1 MVEDLISKL
10 DSMTDKRRVVLLFS
24 SEDES
29 TVQEQILPKLPEQ
42 QWDIELSSFELE
54 QSCQFD
60 DDQLVISYLN
70 DESLRELMLQARDQ
84 QWTIGLLPHPEMKH
98 ARYGF
103 GIAANFDDALSD
115 IVDNDASQLDLLLC
129 NERPVFNSVIVGQ
142 TFTLVPGEAMVEAF
156 WVRVRR
162 FWRLMRSLKEVRFTP
177 FTITT
182 QKEKVIETAAF
193 GVVAVEH
200 GRSSVLSRRFMP
212 DSNANDGMLHAL
224 VLAPRSVF
232 EMLRFLFASLFMRNI
247 WSRNNPAFV
256 GFIKSSQ
263 LTLETNK
270 PIQYSH
276 DEMVSEAQQLQ
287 FKVERRTIRL
297 IPGRLLALSESGG
310 DQKEVIRTQALPLGK
325 ARNELVSYPLPWM
338 HHAAPEEFKDLF
350 MMMRESAK
358 ATPAYLTLMVLST
371 LLAAFGLFANS
382 IPVVIGAMILAPL
395 MGPIISMSLGTLR
408 QDENLMIDSGRS
420 IAIGTGLA
428 LLCAMLIAWFI
439 PLNHINS
446 EIAARISPTL
456 LDLGVAVVSGIAGAY
471 AHARAEVAK
480 SLAGVAIAVALVP
493 PLAVAGIGLGWL
505 DFTVFFGAFLLYLT
519 NLVGIIL
526 AALITFMILGY
537 SPFHRAKRG
546 LMLTLVMVAILAI
559 PLAFGF
565 ERMVAENNV
574 LRQLD
579 GQEIAG
585 VKLIDVNVRPRDP
598 LIISLTM
605 VSKTPVDHAVMD
617 EVKQEIE
624 RRLQQPVVLE
634 IAVRVVR

>member
-10 DSMTDKRRVVLLFS
+10 DSITDKRRVVLLFS
-24 SEDES
+24 TEDES

-42 QWDIELSSFELE
+42 QWDIEISSFELE
-54 QSCQFD
+54 QSYQFD

-103 GIAANFDDALSD
+103 GIAANFEDALSD

-585 VKLIDVNVRPRDP
+585 VKLVDVNVRPRDP

-617 EVKQEIE
+617 KVKQEIE

>member
-24 SEDES
+24 TEDES

-60 DDQLVISYLN
+60 DDQLIISYLN
-70 DESLRELMLQARDQ
+70 DESLRELMLKAREQ
-84 QWTIGLLPHPEMKH
+84 KWTIGLLPHPEMKH

-115 IVDNDASQLDLLLC
+115 IVNNDASQLDLLLC

-156 WVRVRR
+156 LVRVRR

-232 EMLRFLFASLFMRNI
+232 EMLRFLFASLFMRTI

-493 PLAVAGIGLGWL
+493 PLAVAGIGLGWFDL
-505 DFTVFFGAFLLYLT
+505 TVFFGAFLLYLT

-546 LMLTLVMVAILAI
+546 LMLTLVMVAILAV

-585 VKLIDVNVRPRDP
+585 VKLVDVNVRPRDP
-598 LIISLTM
+598 VIISLTM

>member
-24 SEDES
+24 TEDES

-60 DDQLVISYLN
+60 DDQLIISYLN
-70 DESLRELMLQARDQ
+70 DESLRELMLKAREQ
-84 QWTIGLLPHPEMKH
+84 KWTIGLLPHPEMKH

-115 IVDNDASQLDLLLC
+115 IVNNDASQLDLLLC

-156 WVRVRR
+156 LVRVRR

-310 DQKEVIRTQALPLGK
+310 EQKEVIRTQALPLGK

-505 DFTVFFGAFLLYLT
+505 DLTVFFGAFLLYLT

-546 LMLTLVMVAILAI
+546 LMLTLVMVAILAV

-585 VKLIDVNVRPRDP
+585 VKLVDVNVRPRDP
-598 LIISLTM
+598 VIISLTM
-605 VSKTPVDHAVMD
+605 VSKTAVDDAVMD

>member
-24 SEDES
+24 TEDES

-70 DESLRELMLQARDQ
+70 DELLRKLMLKAREQ
-84 QWTIGLLPHPEMKH
+84 KWTIGLLPHPEMKH

-115 IVDNDASQLDLLLC
+115 IVNNDASQLDLLLC

-156 WVRVRR
+156 LVRVRR

-232 EMLRFLFASLFMRNI
+232 EMLRFLFASLFMRTI

-310 DQKEVIRTQALPLGK
+310 EQKEVIRTQALPLGK

-493 PLAVAGIGLGWL
+493 PLAVAGIGLGWFDL
-505 DFTVFFGAFLLYLT
+505 TVFFGAFLLYLT

-546 LMLTLVMVAILAI
+546 LMLTLVMVAILAV

-585 VKLIDVNVRPRDP
+585 VKLVDVNVRPRDP
-598 LIISLTM
+598 VIISLTM

>member
-24 SEDES
+24 TEDES

-70 DESLRELMLQARDQ
+70 DELLRKLMLKAREQ
-84 QWTIGLLPHPEMKH
+84 KWTIGLLPHPEMKH

-115 IVDNDASQLDLLLC
+115 IVNNDASQLDLLLC

-156 WVRVRR
+156 LVRVRR

-232 EMLRFLFASLFMRNI
+232 EMLRFLFASLFMRTI

-493 PLAVAGIGLGWL
+493 PLAVAGIGLGWFDL
-505 DFTVFFGAFLLYLT
+505 TVFFGAFLLYLT
-519 NLVGIIL
+519 NLVGIVL

-546 LMLTLVMVAILAI
+546 LMLTLVMVAILAV

-585 VKLIDVNVRPRDP
+585 VKLVDVNVRPRDP
-598 LIISLTM
+598 VIISLTM

>member
-24 SEDES
+24 TEDES

-70 DESLRELMLQARDQ
+70 DELLRKLMLKAREQ
-84 QWTIGLLPHPEMKH
+84 KWTIGLLPHPEMKH

-115 IVDNDASQLDLLLC
+115 IVNNDASQLDLLLC

-156 WVRVRR
+156 LVRVRR

-232 EMLRFLFASLFMRNI
+232 EMLRFLFASLFMRTI

-456 LDLGVAVVSGIAGAY
+456 LDLGVAVVSG
-471 AHARAEVAK
+471 
-480 SLAGVAIAVALVP
+480 
-493 PLAVAGIGLGWL
+493 
-505 DFTVFFGAFLLYLT
+505 
-519 NLVGIIL
+519 
-526 AALITFMILGY
+526 
-537 SPFHRAKRG
+537 
-546 LMLTLVMVAILAI
+546 
-559 PLAFGF
+559 
-565 ERMVAENNV
+565 
-574 LRQLD
+574 
-579 GQEIAG
+579 
-585 VKLIDVNVRPRDP
+585 
-598 LIISLTM
+598 
-605 VSKTPVDHAVMD
+605 
-617 EVKQEIE
+617 
-624 RRLQQPVVLE
+624 
-634 IAVRVVR
+634 

>member
-10 DSMTDKRRVVLLFS
+10 DSMTEKRRVVLLFS
-24 SEDES
+24 VADDAV
-29 TVQEQILPKLPEQ
+29 VQETILPKLPEQ
-42 QWDIELSSFELE
+42 QWEIRLNNFQLG
-54 QSCQFD
+54 QQYQFD

-70 DESLRELMLQARDQ
+70 DESLRELMLQAREQ
-84 QWTIGLLPHPEMKH
+84 EWTIGLLPHPEMKH

-103 GIAANFDDALSD
+103 GIAASFDEALSD
-115 IVDNDASQLDLLLC
+115 IMENDASQLDLMLC
-129 NERPVFNSVIVGQ
+129 NEQPVFNSVIVGQ
-142 TFTLVPGEAMVEAF
+142 TFTLVPGEAMVEPF
-156 WVRVRR
+156 WARVRR

-200 GRSSVLSRRFMP
+200 GRSSVLSRRFMA
-212 DSNANDGMLHAL
+212 DSNANDGMMHAL

-247 WSRNNPAFV
+247 WSRNNPPFV
-256 GFIKSSQ
+256 GFFKSSR
-263 LTLETNK
+263 LKLETNK

-276 DEMVSEAQQLQ
+276 DEMVSEAQQLE

-297 IPGRLLALSESGG
+297 IPGRLLALAESGG
-310 DQKEVIRTQALPLGK
+310 EQKEIVRTQALPLGK
-325 ARNELVSYPLPWM
+325 ARNELISYPLPWM

-350 MMMRESAK
+350 MLMRESAK

-408 QDENLMIDSGRS
+408 QDESLMLESGKS

-439 PLNHINS
+439 PLNNINT

-493 PLAVAGIGLGWL
+493 PLAVAGIGLGWFDL
-505 DFTVFFGAFLLYLT
+505 TVFFGAFLLYLT

-526 AALITFMILGY
+526 AALITFMFLGY

-546 LMLTLVMVAILAI
+546 LMLTLVMVAILAV
-559 PLAFGF
+559 PLAIGF
-565 ERMVAENNV
+565 DRMVAENNV

-585 VKLIDVNVRPRDP
+585 VKLVDVQVRPRDP

-605 VSKTPVDHAVMD
+605 VSKTAVDDEVMD
-617 EVKQEIE
+617 KVKKEIE

-634 IAVRVVR
+634 IAVRVIR

>member
-232 EMLRFLFASLFMRNI
+232 EMLRFLFASLFMRTI

-585 VKLIDVNVRPRDP
+585 VKLVDVNVRPRDP

>member
-1 MVEDLISKL
+1 MVEDLLSKL
-10 DSMTDKRRVVLLFS
+10 DSITDKRRVVLIFS
-24 SEDES
+24 AEDEQE
-29 TVQEQILPKLPEQ
+29 VQDQILPKLPEQ
-42 QWDIELSSFELE
+42 QWEIELSNF
-54 QSCQFD
+54 QAAQQYQFA

-70 DESLRELMLQARDQ
+70 DECLRDLMLQAREQ
-84 QWTIGLLPHPEMKH
+84 EWTIGLLPHPGMKH

-103 GIAANFDDALSD
+103 GIAANLDDALSD
-115 IVDNDASQLDLLLC
+115 IMNNDASQLDLLLC
-129 NERPVFNSVIVGQ
+129 NQRPVFNSVIVGQ
-142 TFTLVPGEAMVEAF
+142 TFTLVPGEAMVEPF
-156 WVRVRR
+156 WARVRR

-182 QKEKVIETAAF
+182 QKEKVVETAAF
-193 GVVAVEH
+193 GIVAVEH

-247 WSRNNPAFV
+247 WSRNNPPFI

-263 LTLETNK
+263 LKLETSK
-270 PIQYSH
+270 PIKYNH
-276 DEMVSEAQQLQ
+276 DEMVSEAEQLE
-287 FKVERRTIRL
+287 FNVERRAVRL
-297 IPGRLLALSESGG
+297 IPGRLLALAESGG
-310 DQKEVIRTQALPLGK
+310 EQKEIVRTQALPLGK
-325 ARNELVSYPLPWM
+325 ARNELISYPLPWM

-408 QDENLMIDSGRS
+408 QDDSLMLESGKS
-420 IAIGTGLA
+420 IAIGTGLS

-439 PLNHINS
+439 PLNNINT

-526 AALITFMILGY
+526 AALITFMVLGY

-559 PLAFGF
+559 PLAIGF

-585 VKLIDVNVRPRDP
+585 VKLVDVNVRPRDP

-605 VSKTPVDHAVMD
+605 VSKTAVDDAVMD

>member
-10 DSMTDKRRVVLLFS
+10 DSMTEKRRVVLLFS
-24 SEDES
+24 AADEAV
-29 TVQEQILPKLPEQ
+29 VQETILPKLPEQ
-42 QWDIELSSFELE
+42 QWEIRLNNFQLGQQYQFE
-54 QSCQFD
+54 
-60 DDQLVISYLN
+60 DDQLIISYLN
-70 DESLRELMLQARDQ
+70 DECLRELMLQAREQ
-84 QWTIGLLPHPEMKH
+84 EWTIGLLPHPEMKH

-103 GIAANFDDALSD
+103 GIAASFDEALSD
-115 IVDNDASQLDLLLC
+115 IMDNDASKLDLMLC

-142 TFTLVPGEAMVEAF
+142 TFTLVPGEAMVEPF
-156 WVRVRR
+156 WARVRR

-200 GRSSVLSRRFMP
+200 GRSSVLSRRFIP
-212 DSNANDGMLHAL
+212 DSNATDGMMHAL

-247 WSRNNPAFV
+247 WSRNNPPFV
-256 GFIKSSQ
+256 GFFKSSQ
-263 LTLETNK
+263 LKLETNK

-276 DEMVSEAQQLQ
+276 DEMVSEAQQLE
-287 FKVERRTIRL
+287 FRVERRTIRL
-297 IPGRLLALSESGG
+297 IPGRLLAVVDSGG
-310 DQKEVIRTQALPLGK
+310 EQKEIVRTQALPLGK
-325 ARNELVSYPLPWM
+325 ARNELISYPLPWM

-408 QDENLMIDSGRS
+408 QDESLMVDSGKS

-439 PLNHINS
+439 PLNTINS

-505 DFTVFFGAFLLYLT
+505 DLTVFFGAFLLYLT

-526 AALITFMILGY
+526 AALITFMFLGY

-546 LMLTLVMVAILAI
+546 LMLTLGMVAILAI
-559 PLAFGF
+559 PLAIGF

-585 VKLIDVNVRPRDP
+585 VKLVDVQVRPRDP

-605 VSKTPVDHAVMD
+605 VSKTAVDNAVMD
-617 EVKQEIE
+617 EVKLEIE

-634 IAVRVVR
+634 IAVRVIR

>member
-1 MVEDLISKL
+1 MVEELINKL
-10 DSMTDKRRVVLLFS
+10 DSMTEKRRVVLLFS
-24 SEDES
+24 TDDES
-29 TVQEQILPKLPEQ
+29 IVQEQILPKLPEQ
-42 QWDIELSSFELE
+42 QWDIELSTFELE
-54 QSCQFD
+54 QSYQFD

-84 QWTIGLLPHPEMKH
+84 EWTIGLLPHPEMKH

-103 GIAANFDDALSD
+103 GIAANFEDALSD
-115 IVDNDASQLDLLLC
+115 IVDNAASQLDLLLC
-129 NERPVFNSVIVGQ
+129 NKQPVFNSVIVGQ
-142 TFTLVPGEAMVEAF
+142 TFTLVPGEAMVEPF
-156 WVRVRR
+156 WVRIRR
-162 FWRLMRSLKEVRFTP
+162 FGRLMRSLKEVRFTP

-247 WSRNNPAFV
+247 WSRNNPAFI

-263 LTLETNK
+263 LKLETSK
-270 PIQYSH
+270 PIKYSH
-276 DEMVSEAQQLQ
+276 DEMVSEAQQLD
-287 FKVERRTIRL
+287 FKVERRAIRL
-297 IPGRLLALSESGG
+297 ISGRLLALSESGG
-310 DQKEVIRTQALPLGK
+310 EQKEVVRTQALPLGK

-350 MMMRESAK
+350 MLMRESAR

-408 QDENLMIDSGRS
+408 QDESLMIDSGRS
-420 IAIGTGLA
+420 IAIGTGLS
-428 LLCAMLIAWFI
+428 LICAMLVAWFI

-546 LMLTLVMVAILAI
+546 LMLTLFMVVILAI

-585 VKLIDVNVRPRDP
+585 VKLVDVNVRPRDP

-605 VSKTPVDHAVMD
+605 VSKSAVDDAVMD

>member
-70 DESLRELMLQARDQ
+70 DELLRKLMLKAREQ
-84 QWTIGLLPHPEMKH
+84 KWTIGLLPHPEMKH

-585 VKLIDVNVRPRDP
+585 VKLVDVNVRPRDP

>member
-1 MVEDLISKL
+1 MVEDLINKL
-10 DSMTDKRRVVLLFS
+10 DSITQKRRVVLLFS
-24 SEDES
+24 AQDE
-29 TVQEQILPKLPEQ
+29 TLIQEQILPKLPEQ
-42 QWDIELSSFELE
+42 QWDIRLSTFQPE
-54 QSCQFD
+54 QHYQFD
-60 DDQLVISYLN
+60 EDQLVISYLN
-70 DESLRELMLQARDQ
+70 DECLRELMLQAREQ
-84 QWTIGLLPHPEMKH
+84 EWTIGLLPHPEMKH

-103 GIAANFDDALSD
+103 GISATIDDALSD
-115 IVDNDASQLDLLLC
+115 IMNNDASQLDLLLC
-129 NERPVFNSVIVGQ
+129 NERPVFNSVMVGQ
-142 TFTLVPGEAMVEAF
+142 TFTLVPGEAMVESYWA
-156 WVRVRR
+156 RIRR
-162 FWRLMRSLKEVRFTP
+162 FWRLMRSLKDVRFTP

-182 QKEKVIETAAF
+182 QKEKVIDTAAF

-247 WSRNNPAFV
+247 WSRSNPPFV

-263 LTLETNK
+263 LKLETSK
-270 PIQYSH
+270 AIQYNH
-276 DEMVSEAQQLQ
+276 DEMVFEAQQLDL
-287 FKVERRTIRL
+287 KVERRTIRL
-297 IPGRLLALSESGG
+297 IPGRLLALADSGG
-310 DQKEVIRTQALPLGK
+310 EQKEIVRTQALPLGK
-325 ARNELVSYPLPWM
+325 ARNELISYPLPWM

-371 LLAAFGLFANS
+371 LLAAFGLFANA

-408 QDENLMIDSGRS
+408 QDESLMIESGRS
-420 IAIGTGLA
+420 IGIGTGLA
-428 LLCAMLIAWFI
+428 LLCAMLTAWFI
-439 PLNHINS
+439 PLNNINS

-456 LDLGVAVVSGIAGAY
+456 LDLGVAVVSGVAGAY

-505 DFTVFFGAFLLYLT
+505 DMTVFFGAFLLYLT

-546 LMLTLVMVAILAI
+546 LMLSLVMVAILAI

-585 VKLIDVNVRPRDP
+585 VKLVDVNVRPRDP

-605 VSKTPVDHAVMD
+605 VSKTAVDDAVMD
-617 EVKQEIE
+617 EVKKEIE

>member
-1 MVEDLISKL
+1 MVEDLLSKL
-10 DSMTDKRRVVLLFS
+10 DSITDKRRVVLIFS
-24 SEDES
+24 AEDEQE
-29 TVQEQILPKLPEQ
+29 VQDQILPKLPEQ
-42 QWDIELSSFELE
+42 QWEIELSNF
-54 QSCQFD
+54 QAAQQYQFA

-70 DESLRELMLQARDQ
+70 DECLRDLMLQAREQ
-84 QWTIGLLPHPEMKH
+84 EWTIGLLPHPGMKH

-103 GIAANFDDALSD
+103 GIAANLDDALSD
-115 IVDNDASQLDLLLC
+115 IMNNDASQLDLLLC
-129 NERPVFNSVIVGQ
+129 NQRPVFNSVIVGQ
-142 TFTLVPGEAMVEAF
+142 TFTLVPGEAMVEPF
-156 WVRVRR
+156 WARVRR

-182 QKEKVIETAAF
+182 QKEKVVETAAF
-193 GVVAVEH
+193 GIVAVEH

-247 WSRNNPAFV
+247 WSRNNPPFI

-263 LTLETNK
+263 LKLETSK
-270 PIQYSH
+270 PIKYNH
-276 DEMVSEAQQLQ
+276 DEMVSEAEQLE
-287 FKVERRTIRL
+287 FNVERRAVRL
-297 IPGRLLALSESGG
+297 IPGRLLALAESGG
-310 DQKEVIRTQALPLGK
+310 EQKEIVRTQALPLGK
-325 ARNELVSYPLPWM
+325 ARNELISYPLPWM

-358 ATPAYLTLMVLST
+358 ATPAYLTLVVLST

-408 QDENLMIDSGRS
+408 QDDSLMLESGKS
-420 IAIGTGLA
+420 IAIGTGLS

-439 PLNHINS
+439 PLNNINT

-526 AALITFMILGY
+526 AALITFMVLGY

-559 PLAFGF
+559 PLAIGF

-585 VKLIDVNVRPRDP
+585 VKLVDVNVRPRDP

-605 VSKTPVDHAVMD
+605 VSKTAVDDAVMD

-634 IAVRVVR
+634 IAVRVIR

>member
-24 SEDES
+24 TEDES

-42 QWDIELSSFELE
+42 QWDIDLSSFELE

-70 DESLRELMLQARDQ
+70 DELLRKLMLKAREQ
-84 QWTIGLLPHPEMKH
+84 KWTIGLLPHPEMKH

-115 IVDNDASQLDLLLC
+115 IVNNDASQLDLLLC

-156 WVRVRR
+156 LVRVRR

-232 EMLRFLFASLFMRNI
+232 EMLRFLFASLFMRTI

-310 DQKEVIRTQALPLGK
+310 EQKEVIRTQALPLGK

-493 PLAVAGIGLGWL
+493 PLAVAGIGLGWFDL
-505 DFTVFFGAFLLYLT
+505 TVFFGAFLLYLT

-546 LMLTLVMVAILAI
+546 LMLTLVMVAILAV

-585 VKLIDVNVRPRDP
+585 VKLVDVNVRPRDP
-598 LIISLTM
+598 VIISLTM

>member
-585 VKLIDVNVRPRDP
+585 VKLVDVNVRPRDP

>member
-24 SEDES
+24 TEDES

-70 DESLRELMLQARDQ
+70 DELLRKLMLKAREQ
-84 QWTIGLLPHPEMKH
+84 KWTIGLLPHPEMKH

-115 IVDNDASQLDLLLC
+115 IVNNDASQLDLLLC

-156 WVRVRR
+156 LVRVRR

-232 EMLRFLFASLFMRNI
+232 EMLRFLFASLFMRTI

-493 PLAVAGIGLGWL
+493 PLAVAGIGLGWFDL
-505 DFTVFFGAFLLYLT
+505 TVFFGAFLLYLT

-546 LMLTLVMVAILAI
+546 LMLTLVMVAILAV

-585 VKLIDVNVRPRDP
+585 VKLVDVNVRPRDP
-598 LIISLTM
+598 VIISLTM

>member
-1 MVEDLISKL
+1 MVEDLLSKL
-10 DSMTDKRRVVLLFS
+10 DSITDKRRGVLIFS
-24 SEDES
+24 AEDEQE
-29 TVQEQILPKLPEQ
+29 VQDQILPKLPEQ
-42 QWDIELSSFELE
+42 QWEIELSNF
-54 QSCQFD
+54 QAAQQYQFA

-70 DESLRELMLQARDQ
+70 DECLRDLMLQAREQ
-84 QWTIGLLPHPEMKH
+84 EWTIGLLPHPGMKH

-103 GIAANFDDALSD
+103 GIAANLDDALSD
-115 IVDNDASQLDLLLC
+115 IMNNDASQLDLLLC
-129 NERPVFNSVIVGQ
+129 NQRPVFNSVIVGQ
-142 TFTLVPGEAMVEAF
+142 TFTLVPGEAMVEPF
-156 WVRVRR
+156 WARVRR

-182 QKEKVIETAAF
+182 QKEKVVETAAF
-193 GVVAVEH
+193 GIVAVEH

-247 WSRNNPAFV
+247 WSRNNPPFI

-263 LTLETNK
+263 LKLETSK
-270 PIQYSH
+270 PIKYNH
-276 DEMVSEAQQLQ
+276 DEMVSEAEQLE
-287 FKVERRTIRL
+287 FNVERRAVRL
-297 IPGRLLALSESGG
+297 IPGRLLALAESGG
-310 DQKEVIRTQALPLGK
+310 EQKEIVRTQALPLGK
-325 ARNELVSYPLPWM
+325 ARNELISYPLPWM

-408 QDENLMIDSGRS
+408 QDDSLMLESGKS
-420 IAIGTGLA
+420 IAIGTGLS

-439 PLNHINS
+439 PLNNINT

-519 NLVGIIL
+519 NLVRHALL
-526 AALITFMILGY
+526 ASRSA
-537 SPFHRAKRG
+537 PA
-546 LMLTLVMVAILAI
+546 A
-559 PLAFGF
+559 
-565 ERMVAENNV
+565 
-574 LRQLD
+574 
-579 GQEIAG
+579 
-585 VKLIDVNVRPRDP
+585 RPDRE
-598 LIISLTM
+598 L
-605 VSKTPVDHAVMD
+605 
-617 EVKQEIE
+617 
-624 RRLQQPVVLE
+624 
-634 IAVRVVR
+634 

>member
-232 EMLRFLFASLFMRNI
+232 EMLRFLFASLFMRTI

-446 EIAARISPTL
+446 EIAARLSPTL

-493 PLAVAGIGLGWL
+493 PLAVAGIGLGWFDL
-505 DFTVFFGAFLLYLT
+505 TVFFGAFLLYLT

-546 LMLTLVMVAILAI
+546 LMLTLVMVAILAV

-585 VKLIDVNVRPRDP
+585 VKLVDVNVRPRDP
-598 LIISLTM
+598 VIISLTM

>member
-10 DSMTDKRRVVLLFS
+10 DSITEKRRVVLLFS
-24 SEDES
+24 TEDEA

-54 QSCQFD
+54 QSYQFD

-103 GIAANFDDALSD
+103 GIAANFEDALSD

-585 VKLIDVNVRPRDP
+585 VKLVDVNVRPRDP

-617 EVKQEIE
+617 KVKQEIE

>member
-1 MVEDLISKL
+1 
-10 DSMTDKRRVVLLFS
+10 
-24 SEDES
+24 
-29 TVQEQILPKLPEQ
+29 
-42 QWDIELSSFELE
+42 
-54 QSCQFD
+54 
-60 DDQLVISYLN
+60 
-70 DESLRELMLQARDQ
+70 
-84 QWTIGLLPHPEMKH
+84 
-98 ARYGF
+98 
-103 GIAANFDDALSD
+103 
-115 IVDNDASQLDLLLC
+115 
-129 NERPVFNSVIVGQ
+129 
-142 TFTLVPGEAMVEAF
+142 
-156 WVRVRR
+156 
-162 FWRLMRSLKEVRFTP
+162 
-177 FTITT
+177 
-182 QKEKVIETAAF
+182 
-193 GVVAVEH
+193 
-200 GRSSVLSRRFMP
+200 
-212 DSNANDGMLHAL
+212 
-224 VLAPRSVF
+224 
-232 EMLRFLFASLFMRNI
+232 
-247 WSRNNPAFV
+247 
-256 GFIKSSQ
+256 
-263 LTLETNK
+263 
-270 PIQYSH
+270 
-276 DEMVSEAQQLQ
+276 
-287 FKVERRTIRL
+287 
-297 IPGRLLALSESGG
+297 
-310 DQKEVIRTQALPLGK
+310 
-325 ARNELVSYPLPWM
+325 
-338 HHAAPEEFKDLF
+338 
-350 MMMRESAK
+350 
-358 ATPAYLTLMVLST
+358 
-371 LLAAFGLFANS
+371 
-382 IPVVIGAMILAPL
+382 
-395 MGPIISMSLGTLR
+395 
-408 QDENLMIDSGRS
+408 MIDSGRS

-585 VKLIDVNVRPRDP
+585 VKLVDVNVRPRDP

>member
-10 DSMTDKRRVVLLFS
+10 DSITDKRRVVLIFS
-24 SEDES
+24 AEDEQE
-29 TVQEQILPKLPEQ
+29 VQDKILPKLPEQ
-42 QWDIELSSFELE
+42 QWEIELSNF
-54 QSCQFD
+54 QIAQQYQFD
-60 DDQLVISYLN
+60 TDQLVISYLN
-70 DESLRELMLQARDQ
+70 DECLRDLMLQAREQ
-84 QWTIGLLPHPEMKH
+84 EWTIGLLPHPEMKH

-103 GIAANFDDALSD
+103 GIAANFEDALSD
-115 IVDNDASQLDLLLC
+115 IMDNAASQLDLLLC

-142 TFTLVPGEAMVEAF
+142 TFTLVPGEAMVEPF
-156 WVRVRR
+156 WARVRR

-182 QKEKVIETAAF
+182 QKEKIIETAAF
-193 GVVAVEH
+193 GIVAVEH

-212 DSNANDGMLHAL
+212 DSNANDGMMHAL

-247 WSRNNPAFV
+247 WSRNNPPFV

-263 LTLETNK
+263 LKLETNK
-270 PIQYSH
+270 AIKYSH
-276 DEMVSEAQQLQ
+276 DEMVSEAEQLD
-287 FKVERRTIRL
+287 FKVERRAIRL
-297 IPGRLLALSESGG
+297 IPGRLLALAESGG
-310 DQKEVIRTQALPLGK
+310 EQKEIVRTQALPLGK

-408 QDENLMIDSGRS
+408 QDDSLMLESGKS
-420 IAIGTGLA
+420 IAIGTGLS

-439 PLNHINS
+439 PLNNINT

-471 AHARAEVAK
+471 AHARIEVAK

-526 AALITFMILGY
+526 AALITFMVLGY
-537 SPFHRAKRG
+537 SPFHRAKNG
-546 LMLTLVMVAILAI
+546 LMLTFAMVAILAI

-585 VKLIDVNVRPRDP
+585 VKLVDVNVRPRDP

-605 VSKTPVDHAVMD
+605 VSKTAVDDAVMD

-634 IAVRVVR
+634 IAIRVVR

>member
-54 QSCQFD
+54 QSYQFD

-98 ARYGF
+98 ARHGF
-103 GIAANFDDALSD
+103 GLAANFDDALSD

-287 FKVERRTIRL
+287 FKVERRNIRL

-585 VKLIDVNVRPRDP
+585 VKLVDVNVRPRDP

>member
-1 MVEDLISKL
+1 MVEDLLSKL
-10 DSMTDKRRVVLLFS
+10 DSITDKRRVVLIFS
-24 SEDES
+24 AEDEQE
-29 TVQEQILPKLPEQ
+29 VQDQILPKLPEQ
-42 QWDIELSSFELE
+42 QWEIELSNF
-54 QSCQFD
+54 QAAQQYQFA

-70 DESLRELMLQARDQ
+70 DECLRDLMLQAREQ
-84 QWTIGLLPHPEMKH
+84 EWTIGLLPHPGMKH

-103 GIAANFDDALSD
+103 GIAANLDDALSD
-115 IVDNDASQLDLLLC
+115 IMNNDASQLDLLLC
-129 NERPVFNSVIVGQ
+129 NQRPVFNSVIVGQ
-142 TFTLVPGEAMVEAF
+142 TFTLVPGEAMVEPF
-156 WVRVRR
+156 WARVRR

-182 QKEKVIETAAF
+182 QKEKVVETAAF
-193 GVVAVEH
+193 GIVAVEH

-247 WSRNNPAFV
+247 WSRNNPPFI

-263 LTLETNK
+263 LKLETSK
-270 PIQYSH
+270 PIKYNH
-276 DEMVSEAQQLQ
+276 DEMVSEAEQLE
-287 FKVERRTIRL
+287 FNVERRAVRL
-297 IPGRLLALSESGG
+297 IPGRLLALAESGG
-310 DQKEVIRTQALPLGK
+310 EQKEIVRTQALPLGK
-325 ARNELVSYPLPWM
+325 ARNELISYPLPWM

-408 QDENLMIDSGRS
+408 QDDSLMLESGKS
-420 IAIGTGLA
+420 IAIGTGLS

-439 PLNHINS
+439 PLNNINT

-526 AALITFMILGY
+526 AALITFMVLGY

-559 PLAFGF
+559 PLAIGF

-585 VKLIDVNVRPRDP
+585 VKLVDVNVRPRDP

-605 VSKTPVDHAVMD
+605 VSKTAVDDAVMD

-624 RRLQQPVVLE
+624 RRL
-634 IAVRVVR
+634 

>member
-1 MVEDLISKL
+1 MVEELINKL
-10 DSMTDKRRVVLLFS
+10 DSMTEKRRVVLLFS
-24 SEDES
+24 TDDES
-29 TVQEQILPKLPEQ
+29 IVQEQILPKLPEQ
-42 QWDIELSSFELE
+42 QWDIELSTFELE
-54 QSCQFD
+54 QSYQFD

-84 QWTIGLLPHPEMKH
+84 EWTIGLLPHPEMKH

-103 GIAANFDDALSD
+103 GIAANFEDALSD
-115 IVDNDASQLDLLLC
+115 IVDNAASQLDLLLC
-129 NERPVFNSVIVGQ
+129 NKKPVFNSVIVGQ
-142 TFTLVPGEAMVEAF
+142 TFTLVPGEAMVEPF
-156 WVRVRR
+156 WVRIRR
-162 FWRLMRSLKEVRFTP
+162 FGRLMRSLKEVRFTP

-247 WSRNNPAFV
+247 WSRNNPAFI

-263 LTLETNK
+263 LKLETSK
-270 PIQYSH
+270 PIKYSH
-276 DEMVSEAQQLQ
+276 DEMVSEAQQLD
-287 FKVERRTIRL
+287 FKVERRAIRL
-297 IPGRLLALSESGG
+297 ISGRLLALSESGG
-310 DQKEVIRTQALPLGK
+310 EQKEVVRTQALPLGK

-350 MMMRESAK
+350 MLMRESAR

-408 QDENLMIDSGRS
+408 QDESLMIDSGRS
-420 IAIGTGLA
+420 IAIGTGLS
-428 LLCAMLIAWFI
+428 LICAMLVAWFI

-546 LMLTLVMVAILAI
+546 LMLTLLMVVILAI

-585 VKLIDVNVRPRDP
+585 VKLVDVNVRPRDP

-605 VSKTPVDHAVMD
+605 VSKSAVDDAVMD

>member
-24 SEDES
+24 TEDES

-70 DESLRELMLQARDQ
+70 DELLRKLMLKAREQ
-84 QWTIGLLPHPEMKH
+84 KWTIGLLPHPEMKH

-115 IVDNDASQLDLLLC
+115 IVNNDASQLDLLLC

-156 WVRVRR
+156 LVRVRR

-232 EMLRFLFASLFMRNI
+232 EMLRFLFASLFMRTI

-585 VKLIDVNVRPRDP
+585 VKLVDVNVRPRDP

>member
-1 MVEDLISKL
+1 MVEELINKL
-10 DSMTDKRRVVLLFS
+10 DSMTEKRRVVLLFS
-24 SEDES
+24 TDDES
-29 TVQEQILPKLPEQ
+29 IVQEQILPKLPEQ
-42 QWDIELSSFELE
+42 QWDIELSTFELE
-54 QSCQFD
+54 QSYQFD

-84 QWTIGLLPHPEMKH
+84 EWTIGLLPHPEMKH

-103 GIAANFDDALSD
+103 GIAANFEDALSD
-115 IVDNDASQLDLLLC
+115 IVDNAASQLDLLLC
-129 NERPVFNSVIVGQ
+129 NKQPVFNSVIVGQ
-142 TFTLVPGEAMVEAF
+142 TFTLVPGEAMVEPF
-156 WVRVRR
+156 WVRIRR
-162 FWRLMRSLKEVRFTP
+162 FGRLMRSLKEVRFTP

-247 WSRNNPAFV
+247 WSRNNPAFI

-263 LTLETNK
+263 LKLETSK
-270 PIQYSH
+270 PIKYSH
-276 DEMVSEAQQLQ
+276 DEMVSEAQQLD
-287 FKVERRTIRL
+287 FKVERRAIRL
-297 IPGRLLALSESGG
+297 ISGRLLALSESGG
-310 DQKEVIRTQALPLGK
+310 EQKEVVRTQALPLGK

-350 MMMRESAK
+350 MLMRESAR

-408 QDENLMIDSGRS
+408 QDESLMIDSGRS
-420 IAIGTGLA
+420 IAIGTGLS
-428 LLCAMLIAWFI
+428 LICAMLVAWFI

-546 LMLTLVMVAILAI
+546 LMLTLLMVVILAI

-585 VKLIDVNVRPRDP
+585 VKLVDVNVRPRDP

-605 VSKTPVDHAVMD
+605 VSKSAVDDAVMD

>member
-10 DSMTDKRRVVLLFS
+10 DSITEKRRVILLFS
-24 SEDES
+24 AADEAA
-29 TVQEQILPKLPEQ
+29 VQENILPKLPEQ
-42 QWDIELSSFELE
+42 QWDIRLNSFESDR
-54 QSCQFD
+54 QYQFD

-70 DESLRELMLQARDQ
+70 DECLRDLMLQAREQ
-84 QWTIGLLPHPEMKH
+84 EWTIGLLPHPEMKH

-103 GIAANFDDALSD
+103 GIAASFDEALSD
-115 IVDNDASQLDLLLC
+115 IMNNESSQLDLMLC

-142 TFTLVPGEAMVEAF
+142 TFTLVPGEAMVEPF
-156 WVRVRR
+156 WARVRR

-212 DSNANDGMLHAL
+212 DSNANDGMMHAL

-247 WSRNNPAFV
+247 WSRNNPPFV

-263 LTLETNK
+263 LKLETNK
-270 PIQYSH
+270 AIKYSH
-276 DEMVSEAQQLQ
+276 DEMVSEAQHLD
-287 FKVERRTIRL
+287 FKVERRSIRL
-297 IPGRLLALSESGG
+297 IPGRLLALADSGAE
-310 DQKEVIRTQALPLGK
+310 QKEIVRTQALPLGK

-350 MMMRESAK
+350 MMMRESAR

-408 QDENLMIDSGRS
+408 QDESLMLESGKS

-439 PLNHINS
+439 PLNNINT

-471 AHARAEVAK
+471 AHARIEVAK

-559 PLAFGF
+559 PLAIGF
-565 ERMVAENNV
+565 DRMVAENNV

-585 VKLIDVNVRPRDP
+585 VKLVDVNVRPRDP
-598 LIISLTM
+598 MIISLTM
-605 VSKTPVDHAVMD
+605 VSKTAVDDEVMD
-617 EVKQEIE
+617 KVKQEIE
-624 RRLQQPVVLE
+624 RRLEQPVVLE